1 MEGCS
6 IPGRLIT
13 KSKNRF
19 FYYQEVGPAELPDL
33 QPISETQAPCFPAG
47 GGVGMAGVTGGA
59 EARGQYLFPLLLGD
73 RNS

>member
-13 KSKNRF
+13 KSKN
-19 FYYQEVGPAELPDL
+19 QEVGPADLPDL
-33 QPISETQAPCFPAG
+33 QPISETQAPCVPAG